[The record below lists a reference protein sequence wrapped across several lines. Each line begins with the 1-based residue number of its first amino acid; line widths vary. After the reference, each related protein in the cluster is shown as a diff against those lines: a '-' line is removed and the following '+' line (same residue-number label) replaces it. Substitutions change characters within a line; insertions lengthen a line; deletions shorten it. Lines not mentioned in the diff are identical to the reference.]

1 MLFEF
6 DPLAEQKAKLKVVGV
21 GGAGGNAINRMISTN
36 MEGVDFIVINT
47 DSQDLENNAAEQK
60 IQIGSTLTKGLGAGA
75 QSTIGLEAMETDREA
90 VQTLLEGADMVFIT
104 AGMGGGTG
112 TGAAPVIAQI
122 ARELDIL
129 TVGIVTLPFNF
140 EGPKRMN
147 RGLAGISE
155 MRKTSDTLL
164 IIPNQKLMSIVDKN
178 TTLTAAFH
186 LADSIL
192 NQAAKGI
199 SDLINVHGM
208 INLDFADV
216 ETIMKNMGEAIM
228 GTGVAT
234 GEERAV
240 LSAQQA
246 IASPL
251 LDNASI
257 SGAQGILVNITG
269 GKDLKLFEVE
279 EAVNKVR
286 AEVDSEAE
294 VIIGSITDSSLEG
307 KMRVSI
313 VATSLDGIS
322 PEEKSVVSMV
332 HRIHNRNSGYL
343 NPAINP
349 KATNA
354 ANNDGSLNSTPI
366 YGANA
371 LKIDQDLEKEN
382 VSVEQNNISI
392 QDDSLNE
399 ISLDSL
405 DYIENTKQNNQE
417 ENQQQKDVFESESHE
432 EKEKTTPQLF
442 SEEEDV
448 DSFKQE
454 INSEKES
461 ESLIDKDDE
470 EDFEIPAFLRKQK
483 N

>member
-47 DSQDLENNAAEQK
+47 DAQDLENNAAEQK

-112 TGAAPVIAQI
+112 TGASPVIAQI

-155 MRKTSDTLL
+155 MRKTCDTLL

-269 GKDLKLFEVE
+269 GKDLTLHEVDEATSIIFE
-279 EAVNKVR
+279 EAGNDANIIFGAVIDPKLEEEIQVTVIATGFNNHKHREDSDETPHTTKAPQREVNRMLGEKINVSL
-286 AEVDSEAE
+286 SEQKNIPIEMA
-294 VIIGSITDSSLEG
+294 
-307 KMRVSI
+307 
-313 VATSLDGIS
+313 
-322 PEEKSVVSMV
+322 PEDEKPKPN
-332 HRIHNRNSGYL
+332 IL
-343 NPAINP
+343 IDDDNPV
-349 KATNA
+349 
-354 ANNDGSLNSTPI
+354 I
-366 YGANA
+366 YGND
-371 LKIDQDLEKEN
+371 I
-382 VSVEQNNISI
+382 
-392 QDDSLNE
+392 
-399 ISLDSL
+399 
-405 DYIENTKQNNQE
+405 
-417 ENQQQKDVFESESHE
+417 
-432 EKEKTTPQLF
+432 
-442 SEEEDV
+442 
-448 DSFKQE
+448 
-454 INSEKES
+454 
-461 ESLIDKDDE
+461 
-470 EDFEIPAFLRKQK
+470 EIPAFIRRQHE
-483 N
+483 

>member
-47 DSQDLENNAAEQK
+47 DAQDLENNGAEQK
-60 IQIGSTLTKGLGAGA
+60 IQIGSNLTKGLGAGA
-75 QSTIGLEAMETDREA
+75 RSTIGLEAMETDKDA
-90 VQTLLEGADMVFIT
+90 VQSLLEGADMVFIT

-147 RGLAGISE
+147 RGLSGISE
-155 MRKTSDTLL
+155 MRKACDTLL
-164 IIPNQKLMSIVDKN
+164 IIPNQKLMSIVDKS
-178 TTLTAAFH
+178 TTLLEAFH

-228 GTGVAT
+228 GTGFAS

-269 GKDLKLFEVE
+269 GKGLTLHEVDEATSIIFE
-279 EAVNKVR
+279 EAGNDANIIFGAVIDPNLEEEIQVTVIATGFNNHKYREDSDETKHSTTSSKREVNRLLGEKINVSL
-286 AEVDSEAE
+286 SEQKNIPEA
-294 VIIGSITDSSLEG
+294 ISLEN
-307 KMRVSI
+307 
-313 VATSLDGIS
+313 
-322 PEEKSVVSMV
+322 EKP
-332 HRIHNRNSGYL
+332 
-343 NPAINP
+343 NPNILIDDDNP
-349 KATNA
+349 V
-354 ANNDGSLNSTPI
+354 I
-366 YGANA
+366 YGND
-371 LKIDQDLEKEN
+371 I
-382 VSVEQNNISI
+382 
-392 QDDSLNE
+392 
-399 ISLDSL
+399 
-405 DYIENTKQNNQE
+405 
-417 ENQQQKDVFESESHE
+417 
-432 EKEKTTPQLF
+432 
-442 SEEEDV
+442 
-448 DSFKQE
+448 
-454 INSEKES
+454 
-461 ESLIDKDDE
+461 
-470 EDFEIPAFLRKQK
+470 EIPAFIRRQHE
-483 N
+483 

>member
-47 DSQDLENNAAEQK
+47 DAQDLENNAAEQK
-60 IQIGSTLTKGLGAGA
+60 IQIGSNLTKGLGAGA
-75 QSTIGLEAMETDREA
+75 RSTIGLEAMETDKDA
-90 VQTLLEGADMVFIT
+90 VQSLLEGADMVFIP

-147 RGLAGISE
+147 RGLSGISE
-155 MRKTSDTLL
+155 MRKSCDTLL
-164 IIPNQKLMSIVDKN
+164 IIPNQKLMSIVDKS
-178 TTLTAAFH
+178 TTLLEAFH

-228 GTGVAT
+228 GTGFAS

-269 GKDLKLFEVE
+269 GKGLTLHEVDEATSIIFE
-279 EAVNKVR
+279 EAGNDANIIFGAVIDPNLKEEIQVTVIATGFNNHKYREDSDETKHSTTSSKREVNRLLGEKINVSL
-286 AEVDSEAE
+286 SEQKNIPEA
-294 VIIGSITDSSLEG
+294 ISLEN
-307 KMRVSI
+307 
-313 VATSLDGIS
+313 
-322 PEEKSVVSMV
+322 EKP
-332 HRIHNRNSGYL
+332 
-343 NPAINP
+343 NPNILIDDDNP
-349 KATNA
+349 V
-354 ANNDGSLNSTPI
+354 I
-366 YGANA
+366 YGND
-371 LKIDQDLEKEN
+371 I
-382 VSVEQNNISI
+382 
-392 QDDSLNE
+392 
-399 ISLDSL
+399 
-405 DYIENTKQNNQE
+405 
-417 ENQQQKDVFESESHE
+417 
-432 EKEKTTPQLF
+432 
-442 SEEEDV
+442 
-448 DSFKQE
+448 
-454 INSEKES
+454 
-461 ESLIDKDDE
+461 
-470 EDFEIPAFLRKQK
+470 EIPAFIRRQHE
-483 N
+483 

>member
-6 DPLAEQKAKLKVVGV
+6 DPLAEQKAKLKVVGA

-47 DSQDLENNAAEQK
+47 DAQDLENNAAEQK
-60 IQIGSTLTKGLGAGA
+60 IQIGSNLTKGLGAGA
-75 QSTIGLEAMETDREA
+75 RSTIGLEAMETDKDA
-90 VQTLLEGADMVFIT
+90 VQSLLEGADMVFIP

-147 RGLAGISE
+147 RGLSGISE
-155 MRKTSDTLL
+155 MRKSCDTLL
-164 IIPNQKLMSIVDKN
+164 IIPNQKLMSIVDKS
-178 TTLTAAFH
+178 TTLLEAFH

-228 GTGVAT
+228 GTGFAS

-269 GKDLKLFEVE
+269 GKGLTLHEVDEATSIIFE
-279 EAVNKVR
+279 EAGNDANIIFGAVIDPNLKEEIQVTVIATGFNNHKYREDSDETKHSTTSSKREVNR
-286 AEVDSEAE
+286 LLAEKINVSLSEQKNIPEA
-294 VIIGSITDSSLEG
+294 ISLEN
-307 KMRVSI
+307 
-313 VATSLDGIS
+313 
-322 PEEKSVVSMV
+322 EKP
-332 HRIHNRNSGYL
+332 
-343 NPAINP
+343 NPNILIDDDNP
-349 KATNA
+349 V
-354 ANNDGSLNSTPI
+354 I
-366 YGANA
+366 YGND
-371 LKIDQDLEKEN
+371 I
-382 VSVEQNNISI
+382 
-392 QDDSLNE
+392 
-399 ISLDSL
+399 
-405 DYIENTKQNNQE
+405 
-417 ENQQQKDVFESESHE
+417 
-432 EKEKTTPQLF
+432 
-442 SEEEDV
+442 
-448 DSFKQE
+448 
-454 INSEKES
+454 
-461 ESLIDKDDE
+461 
-470 EDFEIPAFLRKQK
+470 EIPAFIRRQHE
-483 N
+483 